1 MEPAEDI
8 VTPFNISSG
17 EKGVNYA
24 KLVEKFG
31 CQFVTDEHVAQVEEL
46 TGTKAHWLLKRGVY
60 FAHRDFDLI
69 LNTYRAKKPFYL
81 YTGRG
86 PSSLSLHLGHLI
98 PFIFNKWL
106 QDVFDVPMV
115 IQITDDEKYLY
126 RAEETLE
133 NIQHYAKENI
143 RDIIACGFDVS
154 KTFIFTDTGYIQSLY
169 PNFIKMQKHTTLNQ
183 IEGCFGFNGSDN
195 VGKWAYPPLQA
206 VPAFSNSFPEIFG
219 QRKDIM
225 CLIPEAIDQDPYFR
239 MTRDVAPRLGYLK
252 PSVLHAKFFPALQGL
267 NSKMSA
273 SDENSAI
280 YLTDTPEMIRK
291 KITSYA
297 FSGGGRSL
305 KEHREF
311 GANLDVD
318 VPFQY
323 LTYFMQDDERLEVVR
338 EQYGKGVML
347 TKEIKEDTI
356 RVLTDLVL
364 EHQRKRALVTDE
376 IIQEF
381 MTPRS
386 LRLSSHF
393 TN

>member
-1 MEPAEDI
+1 
-8 VTPFNISSG
+8 
-17 EKGVNYA
+17 
-24 KLVEKFG
+24 
-31 CQFVTDEHVAQVEEL
+31 
-46 TGTKAHWLLKRGVY
+46 
-60 FAHRDFDLI
+60 
-69 LNTYRAKKPFYL
+69 
-81 YTGRG
+81 
-86 PSSLSLHLGHLI
+86 
-98 PFIFNKWL
+98 
-106 QDVFDVPMV
+106 
-115 IQITDDEKYLY
+115 
-126 RAEETLE
+126 
-133 NIQHYAKENI
+133 
-143 RDIIACGFDVS
+143 
-154 KTFIFTDTGYIQSLY
+154 
-169 PNFIKMQKHTTLNQ
+169 
-183 IEGCFGFNGSDN
+183 
-195 VGKWAYPPLQA
+195 
-206 VPAFSNSFPEIFG
+206 
-219 QRKDIM
+219 
-225 CLIPEAIDQDPYFR
+225 

-280 YLTDTPEMIRK
+280 YLTDTPDMIKK

-323 LTYFMQDDERLEVVR
+323 LTYFMQDDERLEVIR

-347 TKEIKEDTI
+347 TKEIKDDTI
-356 RVLTDLVL
+356 RVLSDLVL

-376 IIQEF
+376 IIQQF

-386 LRLSSHF
+386 LQLSSHF